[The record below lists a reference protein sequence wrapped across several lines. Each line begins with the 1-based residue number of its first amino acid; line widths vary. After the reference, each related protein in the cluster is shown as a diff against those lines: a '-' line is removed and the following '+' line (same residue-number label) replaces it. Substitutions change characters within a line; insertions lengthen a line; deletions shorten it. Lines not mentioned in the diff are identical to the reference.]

1 MHYLE
6 VPKKIVQ
13 QLGGKLNMR
22 LLCTVNH
29 AISFQCG
36 LMALGEGRA
45 YISLSSKRMKKLGV
59 CFGDE
64 VSVSLQADTSVY
76 GMEMPE
82 ELSELLSQDEEG
94 NRRFHLL
101 TKGRQ
106 RYIIHYVSSVKS
118 TQLRID
124 RAIMLIENLKRLPP
138 GKESFRAML
147 GLEN

>member
-1 MHYLE
+1 
-6 VPKKIVQ
+6 
-13 QLGGKLNMR
+13 
-22 LLCTVNH
+22 
-29 AISFQCG
+29 
-36 LMALGEGRA
+36 
-45 YISLSSKRMKKLGV
+45 MKKLGV

-64 VSVSLQADTSVY
+64 VIVSLQADTSEY